1 MDRRIWLNNSMNL
14 KDVFLSYI
22 HYLIHPFK
30 THQSFLAT
38 SEPNPNEYSPL
49 KLSAYE
55 SLATSWLFVV
65 INGIIKIAILNFSI
79 HFMLDLF
86 QDTFEIGGNLINIGE
101 FPGLYFLVL
110 SSFLDI
116 IFYPLFGIFLI
127 QFWGVIFKFY
137 SGILGVEGDLSE
149 KSHNIMSVYF
159 SSSILTIIPFVGSS
173 IQSLASMVLMYAGLR
188 EQFKTSPV
196 LSVCIILTPV
206 LILLGMLS
214 LVVFIFI
221 ISL

>member
-1 MDRRIWLNNSMNL
+1 MDRRIWLNSYMNL
-14 KDVFLSYI
+14 KEVFVSYI

-30 THQSFLAT
+30 THQSFLAPDNT
-38 SEPNPNEYSPL
+38 DTGDYRPL

-65 INGIIKIAILNFSI
+65 INGIIKIVILNFSI

-86 QDTFEIGGNLINIGE
+86 HESFEIGGNLIDIGE

-116 IFYPLFGIFLI
+116 IFYPLFGIFII
-127 QFWGVIFKFY
+127 QFWEVIIKFY

-149 KSHNIMSVYF
+149 KSHRIMSVYF

-188 EQFKTSPV
+188 EQLKTSPV
-196 LSVCIILTPV
+196 LSVCIILTPI
-206 LILLGMLS
+206 LIFLGLLS
-214 LVVFIFI
+214 LVVLAFV